1 MTAGGHRKVIH
12 GSAPLPDCWLTP
24 VKGGATVG
32 IQVKQKVVGCNSKQY
47 TGGALQIKRGIIPEN
62 FLLLPACTMSRSRS
76 VFELGVEA

>member
-47 TGGALQIKRGIIPEN
+47 TVGAMPIKRGGE
-62 FLLLPACTMSRSRS
+62 
-76 VFELGVEA
+76 VFF